1 MPRMMTALGNM
12 AALAEP
18 GGVDFRSI
26 YDENLRLIVGTAIRH
41 YRICETDAE
50 ALAHEV
56 FLAYFLKA
64 NEVLDPRAWL
74 LSAINNASK
83 HYLRRRAR
91 QVALPPEYEQTAA
104 GPGEAVAERLMAR
117 EIICC
122 VSARCQLALR
132 LRYVEGYS
140 IRELA
145 VELDTTAKYARKLVG
160 RCVRQAKQRY
170 AAKGER

>member
-1 MPRMMTALGNM
+1 MITAERN
-12 AALAEP
+12 AAAVDAP
-18 GGVDFRSI
+18 GVIDFRSV
-26 YDENLRLIVGTAIRH
+26 YDEYLRLIVGTAIRH

-83 HYLRRRAR
+83 YYLRRQAR
-91 QVALPPEYEQTAA
+91 QVALPPEYEATAST
-104 GPGEAVAERLMAR
+104 GGESLADQLVAR

-122 VSARCQLALR
+122 LSARCQLALR

-140 IRELA
+140 IPELA
-145 VELDTTAKYARKLVG
+145 VELDTSAKYAQKLVG
-160 RCVRQAKQRY
+160 KCVRQAKRRY
-170 AAKGER
+170 AAKENREHG